1 VHAFPYVE
9 DLKVKQPE
17 PDLEACA
24 REPIHIPGAIQPHG
38 ALLVLHPQDLTVLQ
52 ASANA
57 SDFFGTDVA
66 RQGPAPAYLAQV
78 LPEIAAWYAS
88 ETPVLQTV
96 LGEGELHLTAHRSG
110 GLIVI
115 EIERSPIQPLQDLF
129 SRLRGF
135 VEVLSRHSD
144 SDGSLGATATFIH
157 ELTGFDRVLVYRFD
171 RDWNGHVVAEAG
183 NGNLPSY
190 LDLRFPAGDIPAQ
203 ARALYA
209 ANRVRIISDVDY
221 RPVPIE
227 PASAPG
233 TMAPLDLSGAQLRS
247 VSPLHLEYMRN
258 MGTAASMSVSIM
270 VEDDLWGLVACHSAR
285 PHSVPVTIR
294 DACDFIVQSLGMR
307 IAAQANGE
315 DAASRVALARISA
328 RLLSAMTSEASWL
341 DGLVR
346 APDDLLAQ
354 VAASGAAIV
363 TSDRYLSVGSTPS
376 EAHVRS
382 IVSWLSGRGDEEI
395 VSTHSLAAEFAAAE
409 AFAGSASGIL
419 AIRISELFP
428 NWLIWFRP
436 EVISTVQW
444 GGNPH
449 KVVQEAGRI
458 HPRKSFD
465 AWREQVRLN
474 APAWT
479 EAELSAARDL
489 RRAIVG
495 IVLRNAEEMA
505 QLSSELQRSNKELEA
520 FSYSVSHDLRAP
532 FRHIVGFSQLLRE
545 RESGLDAKSQHY
557 LQHISESAVAAGKLV
572 DDLLA
577 FSQLGRTAILRKN
590 VDMNKLVAE
599 VVKSVLYEAEG
610 RDIIWE
616 IADLPVAWGD
626 ATLLRQVWFNLI
638 ENSVKYTRPR
648 SPAVITISGWS
659 EADATVFRV
668 SDNGVGLDMTYAGKL
683 FGVFQRLQRV
693 EDFEG
698 TGIGLALVRRILD
711 RHNGTITATG
721 EVDKGSAFVF
731 ALPNPE
737 TKGRAHV

>member
-1 VHAFPYVE
+1 
-9 DLKVKQPE
+9 
-17 PDLEACA
+17 
-24 REPIHIPGAIQPHG
+24 
-38 ALLVLHPQDLTVLQ
+38 
-52 ASANA
+52 
-57 SDFFGTDVA
+57 
-66 RQGPAPAYLAQV
+66 
-78 LPEIAAWYAS
+78 
-88 ETPVLQTV
+88 
-96 LGEGELHLTAHRSG
+96 
-110 GLIVI
+110 
-115 EIERSPIQPLQDLF
+115 
-129 SRLRGF
+129 
-135 VEVLSRHSD
+135 
-144 SDGSLGATATFIH
+144 
-157 ELTGFDRVLVYRFD
+157 
-171 RDWNGHVVAEAG
+171 
-183 NGNLPSY
+183 
-190 LDLRFPAGDIPAQ
+190 
-203 ARALYA
+203 
-209 ANRVRIISDVDY
+209 
-221 RPVPIE
+221 
-227 PASAPG
+227 
-233 TMAPLDLSGAQLRS
+233 
-247 VSPLHLEYMRN
+247 
-258 MGTAASMSVSIM
+258 
-270 VEDDLWGLVACHSAR
+270 
-285 PHSVPVTIR
+285 
-294 DACDFIVQSLGMR
+294 MR

-668 SDNGVGLDMTYAGKL
+668 SDNGVGFDMTYAGKL